1 MTKPPAEYGFLKL
14 ALVILMVVL
23 VHFVEAYML
32 NPAIYSAAL
41 KLHPLMVSMHL
52 GMVVHTRAWVPGMN
66 SCMLALVFSHFFEV
80 GSLGARFVWAVC
92 STPSAARPPATHR
105 PRHRLVLPC
114 CPPHCPRP
122 LKPAP
127 HMIASLHHHS
137 NAPHTHGG

>member
-52 GMVVHTRAWVPGMN
+52 ARVVPVLVCRA
-66 SCMLALVFSHFFEV
+66 
-80 GSLGARFVWAVC
+80 
-92 STPSAARPPATHR
+92 
-105 PRHRLVLPC
+105 
-114 CPPHCPRP
+114 
-122 LKPAP
+122 
-127 HMIASLHHHS
+127 
-137 NAPHTHGG
+137 